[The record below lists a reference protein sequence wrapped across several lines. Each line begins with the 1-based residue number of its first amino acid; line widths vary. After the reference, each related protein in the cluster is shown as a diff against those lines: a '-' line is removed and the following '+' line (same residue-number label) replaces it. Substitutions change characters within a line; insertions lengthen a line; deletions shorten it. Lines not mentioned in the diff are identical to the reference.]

1 MVKLGAHL
9 MARVTASRMAA
20 IALPLLFVMPV
31 MASAQPSTKTY
42 EYDALGRLVKVAVV
56 GGQENDTERDYEYD
70 AAGNRTSVDS
80 TKDADEDGVNEQIGA
95 GKNRIMFNGIF
106 VVQRKQ

>member
-42 EYDALGRLVKVAVV
+42 EYDALGRLVH
-56 GGQENDTERDYEYD
+56 
-70 AAGNRTSVDS
+70 
-80 TKDADEDGVNEQIGA
+80 
-95 GKNRIMFNGIF
+95 
-106 VVQRKQ
+106 